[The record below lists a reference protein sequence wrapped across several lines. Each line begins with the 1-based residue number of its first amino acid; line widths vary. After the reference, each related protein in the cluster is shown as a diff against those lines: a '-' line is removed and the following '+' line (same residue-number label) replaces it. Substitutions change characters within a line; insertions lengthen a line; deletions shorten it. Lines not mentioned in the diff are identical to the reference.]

1 MFKKSKS
8 EKTLDLMEVGIVGL
22 ITFLISRISMLGV
35 VKINLVKIIVKHLL
49 HNITARR

>member
-8 EKTLDLMEVGIVGL
+8 EKTLDLMVVDIVGL
-22 ITFLISRISMLGV
+22 ITFLISPISMLEV

-49 HNITARR
+49 LNIMDRR